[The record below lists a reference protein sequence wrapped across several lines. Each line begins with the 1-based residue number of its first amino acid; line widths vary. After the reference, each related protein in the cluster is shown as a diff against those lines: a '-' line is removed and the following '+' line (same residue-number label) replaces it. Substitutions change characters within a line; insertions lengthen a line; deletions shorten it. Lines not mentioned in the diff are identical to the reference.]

1 MNTSMNMKPKNES
14 LWNRFVSL
22 FRPRDRDAEIRNA
35 IMEILNVSSNS
46 DWCHGIADAIYTN
59 NYGEI
64 AADIRD
70 NIDTYEI
77 AQEFDTNDIAQEI
90 LEDVCDNIDITQE
103 INDEVEH
110 QLKQIT

>member
-14 LWNRFVSL
+14 LWNKFVSL
-22 FRPRDRDAEIRNA
+22 FRPRDRDAEIRTA
-35 IMEILNVSSNS
+35 IIEILDA

-59 NYGEI
+59 NHGEI
-64 AADIRD
+64 ASDIRD

-90 LEDVCDNIDITQE
+90 LEDV
-103 INDEVEH
+103 
-110 QLKQIT
+110 